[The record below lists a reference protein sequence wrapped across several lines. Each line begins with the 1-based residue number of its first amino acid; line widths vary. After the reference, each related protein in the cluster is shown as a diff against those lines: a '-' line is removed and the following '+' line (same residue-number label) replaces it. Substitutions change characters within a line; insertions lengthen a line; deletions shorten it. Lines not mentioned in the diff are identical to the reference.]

1 MDSPFLYNRY
11 VTGQHFIGRKEDC
24 TILGN
29 LLRQGENVVLW
40 EPFGTGK
47 KSLVHQVFTRMK
59 VGGGNFAVGE
69 VSALDIRSGENF
81 VSRLGAAAIRLAAST
96 PDEYER
102 IVSEKLSGTHY
113 VFDRKAFSDADTI
126 LSTNWDLD
134 DNDLKAVLR
143 LPYLL
148 AKERQDRSYLII
160 DEFQNIDLADDGEKV
175 FKLMEEVIDEM
186 RAAGSGQFSYIFIGS
201 QVNAMADIFIK
212 RHFFYRR
219 VTRMKLSRID
229 EREIVEHIIK
239 GFLASGKVID
249 RDLVS
254 GACRLFKCNPFYI
267 NHFISVC
274 DALSKGYIMEPV
286 LLEALATVIAVN
298 KGRFISAVN
307 DLTTFQIGLLKAVLD
322 GYTKFSTAEVIR
334 KYALSSSANVRRLKD
349 ALMKKEILTFVGEEG
364 RPVILDPLFE
374 YWLRNYYFRK
384 NQ

>member
-59 VGGGNFAVGE
+59 VGGGNFVVGE

-102 IVSEKLSGTHY
+102 IVTEKLSGTHY

-126 LSTNWDLD
+126 LSTNWNLD

-186 RAAGSGQFSYIFIGS
+186 RATGSGQFSYIFIGS

-307 DLTTFQIGLLKAVLD
+307 DLTTFQVGLLKAVLD

>member
-59 VGGGNFAVGE
+59 VGGGNFVVGE

-81 VSRLGAAAIRLAAST
+81 VSRLGAAAIRLAATT

-102 IVSEKLSGTHY
+102 IVTEKLSGTHY
-113 VFDRKAFSDADTI
+113 VFDRKAFSDTDTI

-307 DLTTFQIGLLKAVLD
+307 DLTTFQVGLLKAVLD

-334 KYALSSSANVRRLKD
+334 KYALNSSANVRRLKD

>member
-59 VGGGNFAVGE
+59 VGGGNFVVGE

-102 IVSEKLSGTHY
+102 IVTEKLSGAHY
-113 VFDRKAFSDADTI
+113 VFDRKAFSDTDTI

-307 DLTTFQIGLLKAVLD
+307 DLTTFQVGLLKAVLD

>member
-59 VGGGNFAVGE
+59 VGGGNFVVGE

-102 IVSEKLSGTHY
+102 IVTEKLSGTHY

-126 LSTNWDLD
+126 LSTNWNLD
-134 DNDLKAVLR
+134 DNDLKAALR

-186 RAAGSGQFSYIFIGS
+186 RATGSGQFSYIFIGS

-307 DLTTFQIGLLKAVLD
+307 DLTTFQVGLLKAVLD